1 MLLEKQEDY
10 KRIALWF
17 DFFFFLK
24 FILSIFFLINPKFKG
39 LVFLIGVQF
48 SLSLIIFLGWC
59 LLLPQVF
66 FSYQLIWIICVICPL
81 LSFSF
86 VTLEWWSGLLYGNF
100 FKRTK
105 YFCFLHCNFFHEFIL
120 KIPFFIF
127 FFPSSNFLKG
137 WYCCFFWDFNSK
149 IFKREKKSF
158 MEIWR

>member
-86 VTLEWWSGLLYGNF
+86 VSTPHTPNIMKLMPGYFLF
-100 FKRTK
+100 FS
-105 YFCFLHCNFFHEFIL
+105 F
-120 KIPFFIF
+120 
-127 FFPSSNFLKG
+127 FLK
-137 WYCCFFWDFNSK
+137 K
-149 IFKREKKSF
+149 
-158 MEIWR
+158 